1 MPTTIT
7 FDAVP
12 DGAFNSYEEAGFRFS
27 TSTNAP
33 DSFWGGLSVSDLGTG
48 DYIFIHNTTDTATVD
63 KLDGG
68 AFGVTSVYLDG
79 FRWTGFTPAG
89 DPIPGSSAVT
99 INFIG
104 YKNDGSTVTAF
115 FQTDAASGFQTVA
128 LPSTFAGGLLAFQW
142 YADGGSGLALF
153 DNLVIQEN
161 RAPEAA
167 DFTGSGKADATFI
180 GHLTGSD
187 PDGQTITYQAVG
199 SLPEGVTLDPDGTFY
214 VEPLPSDAEIPTGSN
229 RVVTFQFQVSD
240 GEATSAT
247 QTVTYTINGV
257 AALGKK
263 ICGDNKS
270 NTLTGDSGADTICG
284 DNGNDTISGLRGD
297 DRLSGDNGK
306 DTLDG
311 GAGNDT
317 LCGGNGKDTLTG
329 GGGDDRL
336 DGGEGNDTFVFSQGF
351 GSDVIVDFRS
361 GKWDCNDDR
370 RGGGHDDHD
379 DDDRHGGGWGSSWGW
394 NGGDHDDH
402 GHGRGSVWEA
412 GDVIQLDPALAGDFD
427 SLMQHAAQTGA
438 GVVFTFD
445 NGSTLTLMGV
455 KLSSLDAE
463 DFLFA

>member
-153 DNLVIQEN
+153 DNLVLQQN
-161 RAPEAA
+161 RAPEADGFA
-167 DFTGSGKADATFI
+167 GSGSAIQTYI
-180 GHLTGSD
+180 GHLTASD
-187 PDGQTITYQAVG
+187 PDGQALVFQAVG
-199 SLPEGVTLDPDGTFY
+199 DLPEGVTLDPDGTFY
-214 VEPLPSDAEIPTGSN
+214 VQPLASDAELSTGQS
-229 RVVTFQFQVSD
+229 RTVTFQFRVSD
-240 GEATSAT
+240 GEAFSDV
-247 QTVTYTINGV
+247 QTVSYTLQGV
-257 AALGKK
+257 TAPGFAQCGTVHPDYLVGAGGADSL
-263 ICGDNKS
+263 CGDNQ
-270 NTLTGDSGADTICG
+270 NDTLEGRGGDDILCG
-284 DNGNDTISGLRGD
+284 DNGHDL
-297 DRLSGDNGK
+297 L
-306 DTLDG
+306 LG
-311 GAGNDT
+311 GTGRDV
-317 LCGGNGKDTLTG
+317 LFGGNGKDTLV
-329 GGGDDRL
+329 
-336 DGGEGNDTFVFSQGF
+336 GGEGNDTLSGENGNDLFIFDARSGD
-351 GSDVIVDFRS
+351 DVITDFDP
-361 GKWDCNDDR
+361 KNDQIR
-370 RGGGHDDHD
+370 F
-379 DDDRHGGGWGSSWGW
+379 
-394 NGGDHDDH
+394 
-402 GHGRGSVWEA
+402 
-412 GDVIQLDPALAGDFD
+412 DPAMFGAD
-427 SLMQHAAQTGA
+427 STFGGVLSHATQVGKDVVIVYQGEDGAQH
-438 GVVFTFD
+438 
-445 NGSTLTLMGV
+445 TLTLLNLL
-455 KLSSLDAE
+455 KSSLKDG
-463 DFLFA
+463 DFLFG